1 MQCPECGAD
10 KMLSEKRDVAIDY
23 KGVKDV
29 VSGVE
34 GRWCLS
40 CGEGVLDGLNG
51 DRIGQALLMI
61 KNRAC
66 SSLGSEKDK

>member
-1 MQCPECGAD
+1 MQCPECGLD
-10 KMLSEKRDVAIDY
+10 KMLSEKRDVPIDY

-29 VSGVE
+29 VRGVE

-51 DRIGQALLMI
+51 DRIGQALLAI
-61 KNRAC
+61 KNRAGIC
-66 SSLGSEKDK
+66 PGGE